1 MVISP
6 GQRASSLIEAGPT
19 VTYTAADG
27 DGFYETATVTVTTTL
42 TNVNEI
48 FAYTAGKSGAITW
61 EIRDP
66 RTKTISSGTL
76 TMTFW
81 SWQMIDPD
89 LWDTFPTVA
98 SLDGAISIDLNELA
112 GAGPYTKVVSTI
124 DVYRVYT
131 DTTTTS
137 AQMIWEPVPAGS
149 LLSGTFCTSAVDC
162 GGVELITQD
171 GCFNIRD
178 AHTGQV
184 VPIPATYDDGEWSQ
198 VCFTESRD
206 PDMVKL
212 WYYCGYESQDYLS
225 TRVGDPLPRQWAYA
239 IAQLATAR
247 LERPICSCGNA
258 TALTTKWQTDAVE
271 ESSGL
276 NISFDELSDPMFGTR
291 YGELLAAR
299 TVRRAKQKITGG
311 GAV

>member
-1 MVISP
+1 
-6 GQRASSLIEAGPT
+6 
-19 VTYTAADG
+19 
-27 DGFYETATVTVTTTL
+27 
-42 TNVNEI
+42 
-48 FAYTAGKSGAITW
+48 
-61 EIRDP
+61 
-66 RTKTISSGTL
+66 
-76 TMTFW
+76 MTFW

-89 LWDTFPTVA
+89 IWDTFPTVA
-98 SLDGAISIDLNELA
+98 SLDGQISINLNELT
-112 GAGPYTKVVSTI
+112 GVGPYTNVVSTI
-124 DVYRVYT
+124 DIYRVYT

-149 LLSGTFCTSAVDC
+149 SFVGSTFCVSAVDC

-184 VPIPATYDDGEWSQ
+184 VPIPATYSDGEWSQ

-225 TRVGDPLPRQWAYA
+225 ARVGDSLPRQWAYA